1 MRKYADN
8 LIDTA
13 GNIVSG
19 ATVTVY
25 NTGTLVKPTIY
36 SDDGVTPVANP
47 VTTDSSG
54 RFSFYVADGRF
65 DLAFAGSGI
74 TPYSLADIEIADLN
88 GSSSSADLTWKC
100 NKIQL
105 ADGTAAAPSIG
116 FQSATGTGVHRQGSN
131 LSFDVAGTSYFQVN
145 TSGHLVP
152 TTTAVSD
159 IGTAALKIN
168 NLFITTLATG
178 ATLTTPTIT
187 SPTITTPIVSAP
199 VISGVTAM
207 ASATLSSTITN
218 YNGVATVSAG
228 MASEVATVD
237 LTAQTAAITTTT
249 LFAPATAGQYR
260 LSWNAKVTTAAGT
273 SSTLGALTVV
283 YTDPDNVAQTIT
295 APASIAAGTIA
306 TTSAANTTAT
316 VLLGMPL
323 LLNCK
328 AATNITYAF
337 AYASNAANAMNYN
350 LHLKLESL
358 G

>member
-47 VTTDSSG
+47 VTTDASG

-74 TPYSLADIEIADLN
+74 TSYSLSDIEIADLN

-105 ADGTAAAPSIG
+105 ADGSAAAPSIG
-116 FQSATGTGVHRQGSN
+116 FQSATGTGIHRQGSN
-131 LSFDVAGTSYFQVN
+131 LSLNVAGVSYFQVN

-159 IGTAALKIN
+159 IGTAALKVN
-168 NLFITTLATG
+168 NLFINTLATG

-218 YNGVATVSAG
+218 YNGVATVG
-228 MASEVATVD
+228 NGIASEVATVD
-237 LTAQTAAITTTT
+237 LTAQTAAIGTTT
-249 LFAPATAGQYR
+249 LYTTPAAGQYQ
-260 LSWNAKVTTAAGT
+260 LLWNAKITTAAGT
-273 SSTLGALTVV
+273 SSTLGALTIV
-283 YTDPDNVAQTIT
+283 YTDPDGVAITIT
-295 APASIAAGTIA
+295 APAFISAGTVA
-306 TTSAANTTAT
+306 TTSAANTTST
-316 VLLGMPL
+316 VLLGAPL

-328 AATNITYAF
+328 SATVISYAF
-337 AYASNAANAMNYN
+337 GYASNAANAMNYN
-350 LHLKLESL
+350 VHLRLESL
-358 G
+358 